1 MIHIKQIQKYD
12 CDVLIVGG
20 GPAGSGLAYHLSK
33 KGYKVIV
40 AEAAIFPR
48 DKVCGDGVSP
58 IALAELHAMGIT
70 GTEKFALA
78 NEINKVG
85 LFIKTDK
92 VFINLSK
99 PDHLPYHARIIP
111 RIELDS
117 WIYEAAKN
125 AGAIYHESTFS

>member
-1 MIHIKQIQKYD
+1 MISIKPIIKYD
-12 CDVLIVGG
+12 CDVLIAGG
-20 GPAGSGLAYHLSK
+20 GPAGSGLAFHLAT

-40 AEAAIFPR
+40 VEAEKFPR

-78 NEINKVG
+78 NEISKVG
-85 LFIKTDK
+85 LFLKKDK

-99 PDHLPYHARIIP
+99 PEHLPFHARIIP
-111 RIELDS
+111 RIELDK
-117 WIYEAAKN
+117 IGRA
-125 AGAIYHESTFS
+125 HV